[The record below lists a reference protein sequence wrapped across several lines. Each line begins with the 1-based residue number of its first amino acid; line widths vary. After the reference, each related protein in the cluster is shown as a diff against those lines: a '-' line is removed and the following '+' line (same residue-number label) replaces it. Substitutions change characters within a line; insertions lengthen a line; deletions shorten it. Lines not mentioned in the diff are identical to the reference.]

1 MSVREGEVPQAYSHR
16 ERAEGEAR
24 GISFIARSYYP
35 GSFLKLLAI
44 GFTLI
49 ALPLVV
55 ALITNAVAIDQL
67 GNRSQEA
74 VYRAVQATQGSRRV
88 SERLTAMERSA
99 RQMVILGDR
108 ELLENYTLSRGRFL
122 SSAESLARLPIDSEQ
137 KAALERLVQG
147 EAAIYA
153 ALSGSRPEPAALA
166 KAIEGFAALAEDAHA
181 ITVRSSDMIDREVE
195 SMRAAAAKAQRI
207 IWWQLLAVV
216 PVVVF
221 LVIGF
226 TILIARPIRQLDAAI
241 RRLGSGEFATAVE
254 VTGPQDLQYLG
265 ARLEWLRGRL
275 TDLEQQKN
283 RFLREVS
290 HELKTPLTALREG
303 AELLSEEVG
312 GKLTPEQREIAEI
325 LRHKSIELHK
335 LIDDLLSYGASQF
348 HKTALDLAEVRAK
361 EVAKRVIE
369 DQKLTLR
376 AKRLKVEFDVA
387 DVTLSADFE
396 KLRIILDN
404 LLSNAIKF
412 SPFGGA
418 IHVAA
423 RAAGSWAEFEVA
435 DEGPGIAPED
445 RAYVFDPFYQGRRTA
460 EGLIGGTGIGLSV
473 VREYAAA
480 HGGSAEVVEEPAR
493 RGARLRVRLPLA
505 QGGSDA

>member
-1 MSVREGEVPQAYSHR
+1 MGVREGEVSQTFPHQKR
-16 ERAEGEAR
+16 VEGAGR
-24 GISFIARSYYP
+24 GVSFIMRSYYP
-35 GSFLKLLAI
+35 RSFLKLLAI

-67 GNRSQEA
+67 ANRSQQA
-74 VYRAVQATQGSRRV
+74 VYRAVQATQGSRRLA
-88 SERLTAMERSA
+88 ERLTAMERSA

-108 ELLENYTLSRGRFL
+108 DLLDTYTLNRNRFL

-137 KAALERLVQG
+137 KAALDLLVRD
-147 EAAIYA
+147 EAVIYA
-153 ALSGSRPEPAALA
+153 TLANARPEPGELA
-166 KAIEGFAALAEDAHA
+166 KTIEGFVALAEAA
-181 ITVRSSDMIDREVE
+181 QTITVRSSDMIDREVE
-195 SMRAAAAKAQRI
+195 SMRAAAAEAQRI
-207 IWWQLLAVV
+207 IWWQLLALI

-226 TILIARPIRQLDAAI
+226 TIVIARPIRQIDSAI
-241 RRLGSGEFATAVE
+241 RRLGSGEFNTAVE
-254 VTGPQDLQYLG
+254 VSGPEDLQYLG

-312 GKLTPEQREIAEI
+312 GKLSSEQREIAEI

-348 HKTALDLAEVRAK
+348 HKTVLDLAPVQAK
-361 EVAKRVIE
+361 KVANRVIE

-376 AKRLKVEFDVA
+376 AKRLTVDLDVA
-387 DVTLSADFE
+387 DVTLPADFD

-412 SPFGGA
+412 SPFGGV

-423 RAAGSWAEFEVA
+423 RAAGEWAEFEVA

-445 RAYVFDPFYQGRRTA
+445 RGHVFDPFYQGRRTA

-480 HGGSAEVVEEPAR
+480 HGGDAEVVDDPSR

-505 QGGSDA
+505 QSGSVA

>member
-1 MSVREGEVPQAYSHR
+1 MSVREGEVPGVFPHDK
-16 ERAEGEAR
+16 RAESPGR
-24 GISFIARSYYP
+24 GMAFIMRSYYP
-35 GSFLKLLAI
+35 RSFLKLLAV
-44 GFTLI
+44 GLTLI

-55 ALITNAVAIDQL
+55 ALITNAIAIDQL
-67 GNRSQEA
+67 ANRSQEA
-74 VYRAVQATQGSRRV
+74 VYRAVQATQGSRRL

-108 ELLENYTLSRGRFL
+108 ELLDTYTLNRGRFL
-122 SSAESLARLPIDSEQ
+122 SSAESLARLPIDNEQ
-137 KAALERLVQG
+137 KAALEMLVRD
-147 EAAIYA
+147 EAAIYTV
-153 ALSGSRPEPAALA
+153 LSNDGAEPRELV
-166 KAIEGFAALAEDAHA
+166 KAVEGFVALAEGAHT
-181 ITVRSSDMIDREVE
+181 ITVRSSEMIDREVE
-195 SMRAAAAKAQRI
+195 SMRAAAAEAQRI
-207 IWWQLLAVV
+207 ILWQLLALF

-221 LVIGF
+221 LVVGF
-226 TILIARPIRQLDAAI
+226 TILIARPIRQIDAAI
-241 RRLGSGEFATAVE
+241 RRLGSGEFNTVVE
-254 VTGPQDLQYLG
+254 VTGPEDLQYLG
-265 ARLEWLRGRL
+265 ERLEWLRGRL
-275 TDLEQQKN
+275 TELEQQKN

-312 GKLTPEQREIAEI
+312 GKLSPEQREIAEI

-348 HKTALDLAEVRAK
+348 HKTVLEVTPLQAK
-361 EVAKRVIE
+361 HVTNRVVE

-376 AKRLKVEFDVA
+376 AKRLRVELDVA
-387 DVTLSADFE
+387 DVTLTADFE

-412 SPFGGA
+412 SPFGGV

-423 RAAGSWAEFEVA
+423 RARGAWAEFEVA

-445 RAYVFDPFYQGRRTA
+445 RGYVFDPFYQGRRTA

-473 VREYAAA
+473 VKEYAAA
-480 HGGSAEVVEEPAR
+480 HGGSVDVVEEATR

-505 QGGSDA
+505 GRVEG